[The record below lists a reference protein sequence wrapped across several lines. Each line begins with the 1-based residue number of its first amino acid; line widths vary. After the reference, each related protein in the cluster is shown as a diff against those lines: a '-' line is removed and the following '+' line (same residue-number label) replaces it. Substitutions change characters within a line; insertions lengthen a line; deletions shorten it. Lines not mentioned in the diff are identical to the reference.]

1 MPGYFNKTS
10 YSPASPA
17 TNKVP
22 TTQAGAYRP
31 LLSNGNL
38 KSFYDDIVYWE
49 IAKNNNKFFVTFMRG
64 EYAIPNNK
72 QESIATMEISY
83 PHTTKG
89 NPSTS
94 SFGTGFSRTS
104 AEPEAFLVDAEFDA
118 VGSVVQASHN
128 YNGFIPITELNGVR
142 FFESSITSSISE
154 EKTYHYE
161 IHDSVIGSTNISK
174 TVIASYFYPFSNH
187 QLSVLRDEPTLVVN
201 MDKENE
207 LNDGPGDSGF
217 VVIPQNCHEK
227 VKNNVEYYLEKAGL
241 VTKTTRFKNQSPRR

>member
-1 MPGYFNKTS
+1 MPGYFNAVS
-10 YSPASPA
+10 YSPESPS
-17 TNKVP
+17 TNKTPIV
-22 TTQAGAYRP
+22 QASAYRP
-31 LLSNGNL
+31 LLNNGNL
-38 KSFYDDIVYWE
+38 KTFYDDVVFWE

-83 PHTTKG
+83 PHTDAG
-89 NPSTS
+89 LSDFTS
-94 SFGTGFSRTS
+94 SFQTGFNRES
-104 AEPEAFLVDAEFDA
+104 ARPEAFQQDDETGA
-118 VGSVVQASHN
+118 VSSTILASHN
-128 YNGFIPITELNGVR
+128 YNGFIPITELNGRR
-142 FFESSITSSISE
+142 FFQTTITSSVFE
-154 EKTYHYE
+154 ERTYQYE
-161 IHDSVIGSTNISK
+161 IHDNTSTEVTR
-174 TVIASYFYPFSNH
+174 TVKSAYFYPFSNY

-241 VTKTTRFKNQSPRR
+241 ITKTTKFKNQSPRR